1 MISYAFY
8 EYNMIQIFF
17 YTGITTNTDRRIREH
32 NGTKRGA
39 KYTRSR
45 RPVSLACF
53 YEVGETRSLAM
64 KEEIRVKKL
73 TRSQKNKLVESK
85 KTV

>member
-1 MISYAFY
+1 MWYLYVVRCVDNSL
-8 EYNMIQIFF
+8 
-17 YTGITTNTDRRIREH
+17 YTGITKDVSRRVKEH
-32 NGTKRGA
+32 NFSKKGA